1 MDVLV
6 GKFTW
11 FTDCEPAHEVFHLVQ
26 TLNVARGRYKNC
38 SGRQLC
44 LFASFLSCCNGMEG
58 EQAFVP
64 QMCILASTST
74 NAANPTEKAIGLMAQ
89 SVGASRSNAQGEG
102 GVHTSSNQE
111 FEE

>member
-1 MDVLV
+1 M
-6 GKFTW
+6 KFST
-11 FTDCEPAHEVFHLVQ
+11 LSK

-44 LFASFLSCCNGMEG
+44 LFARFLSCCNGMEG

-64 QMCILASTST
+64 QMCILASAGT
-74 NAANPTEKAIGLMAQ
+74 NAANAGEKAIGLMAQ